1 MRLHK
6 LLARNVFSYIFVL
19 GLDAVLISTI
29 SFASASASSIYNK
42 ESSISSS
49 SYRNFNFNDGLDIDD
64 DDEGRQYY
72 EGIPWQPSPSNLE
85 SIDEA
90 SRYEALD
97 PIVFS
102 PTGRLHPIEAAVKA
116 SKAITPLSN
125 LVLAMRCRDGLLI
138 ISTLPTSPY
147 LETRIDN
154 TSIDDV
160 DEKKVNAD
168 TATAT
173 STTGSIK
180 NDNKE
185 TTNIDVNV
193 DVDDSLLSSSLFL
206 FDETCLTT
214 TTCPI
219 LDIHPCIVA
228 ATAGNAVDSK
238 IMRTRLFALGVSA
251 METQGIVEEDISV
264 DQIVRDLAN
273 QLQVVTQDVAAA
285 QKQGLDRMIA
295 VSSIFFK
302 KNQNHYIISSIH
314 SAFRITKCFD
324 AYL

>member
-1 MRLHK
+1 MRLQK
-6 LLARNVFSYIFVL
+6 LLAGNGFSYIFVL

-29 SFASASASSIYNK
+29 SLASASASSIYNK

-49 SYRNFNFNDGLDIDD
+49 SYRNFNYGDGLDIDE

-116 SKAITPLSN
+116 SKANTPLSN
-125 LVLAMRCRDGLLI
+125 LVLAMRYRDGLLL
-138 ISTLPTSPY
+138 ISTIPTSPY
-147 LETRIDN
+147 LETRIDY

-160 DEKKVNAD
+160 DEKKVNVDTA

-180 NDNKE
+180 NDNKKP
-185 TTNIDVNV
+185 TNIDVND
-193 DVDDSLLSSSLFL
+193 DVDDYLLSSSSSLFL

-214 TTCPI
+214 RHVLSLTYIPVS
-219 LDIHPCIVA
+219 LQL
-228 ATAGNAVDSK
+228 
-238 IMRTRLFALGVSA
+238 RLEMLW
-251 METQGIVEEDISV
+251 
-264 DQIVRDLAN
+264 
-273 QLQVVTQDVAAA
+273 
-285 QKQGLDRMIA
+285 
-295 VSSIFFK
+295 
-302 KNQNHYIISSIH
+302 II
-314 SAFRITKCFD
+314 K
-324 AYL
+324 L

>member
-1 MRLHK
+1 MRLLK
-6 LLARNVFSYIFVL
+6 ILTGNVFNYIFVL

-29 SFASASASSIYNK
+29 FTASASSIYSNK

-49 SYRNFNFNDGLDIDD
+49 SYRNFNYDNGLDIDD
-64 DDEGRQYY
+64 DGDDEGRQYY

-125 LVLAMRCRDGLLI
+125 LVLAMRCRDGILI

-160 DEKKVNAD
+160 DEKKVNVD
-168 TATAT
+168 TATST
-173 STTGSIK
+173 ITTGSIK
-180 NDNKE
+180 NDKE
-185 TTNIDVNV
+185 TTNIDVDEDVDV
-193 DVDDSLLSSSLFL
+193 DVDDSLLSPSSSSLFL

-228 ATAGNAVDSK
+228 AAAGNAVDNK
-238 IMRTRLFALGVSA
+238 IMRTRLFALGVTA
-251 METQGIVEEDISV
+251 METQGIVEEDVSV

-273 QLQVVTQDVAAA
+273 QLQVVTQDLAAA

-295 VSSIFFK
+295 VSSIFLNFVLS
-302 KNQNHYIISSIH
+302 NHYI
-314 SAFRITKCFD
+314 
-324 AYL
+324 Y

>member
-1 MRLHK
+1 MRLQK
-6 LLARNVFSYIFVL
+6 LLAGNGFSYIFVL

-29 SFASASASSIYNK
+29 SLASASASSIYNK

-49 SYRNFNFNDGLDIDD
+49 SYRNFNYGDGLDIDD

-116 SKAITPLSN
+116 SKANTPLSN
-125 LVLAMRCRDGLLI
+125 LVLAMRYRDGLLL
-138 ISTLPTSPY
+138 ISTIPTSPY

-160 DEKKVNAD
+160 DEKKVNVDTA

-180 NDNKE
+180 NDNKK
-185 TTNIDVNV
+185 TTNIDVND
-193 DVDDSLLSSSLFL
+193 DVDDSLLSSSSSLFL

-228 ATAGNAVDSK
+228 ATAGNAVDNK

-251 METQGIVEEDISV
+251 METQGIVEEDVSV

-273 QLQVVTQDVAAA
+273 QLQVVTQDLAAA

-302 KNQNHYIISSIH
+302 K
-314 SAFRITKCFD
+314 TKI
-324 AYL
+324 AIL

>member
-6 LLARNVFSYIFVL
+6 LLAGNGFSYIFVL

-29 SFASASASSIYNK
+29 SLSSASASASASASSTYNK

-49 SYRNFNFNDGLDIDD
+49 SYRNFNYGDGLDIDD

-116 SKAITPLSN
+116 SKANTPLSN
-125 LVLAMRCRDGLLI
+125 LVLAMRYRDGLLL
-138 ISTLPTSPY
+138 ISTIPTSPY

-160 DEKKVNAD
+160 DEKKVNVDTATA

-180 NDNKE
+180 NDDEE
-185 TTNIDVNV
+185 TTNIDVND
-193 DVDDSLLSSSLFL
+193 DVDDSLLSSSSLFL

-228 ATAGNAVDSK
+228 ATAGNAVDNK
-238 IMRTRLFALGVSA
+238 IMRTRLFALGVTA
-251 METQGIVEEDISV
+251 METQGIVEEDVSV

-273 QLQVVTQDVAAA
+273 QLQVVTQDLAAA

-302 KNQNHYIISSIH
+302 IIKI
-314 SAFRITKCFD
+314 AI
-324 AYL
+324 L

>member
-6 LLARNVFSYIFVL
+6 LLAGNGFSYIFVL

-29 SFASASASSIYNK
+29 SLASASASSIYNK

-49 SYRNFNFNDGLDIDD
+49 SYRNFNYGDGLDIDE

-116 SKAITPLSN
+116 SKANTPLSN
-125 LVLAMRCRDGLLI
+125 LVLAMRYRDGLLL
-138 ISTLPTSPY
+138 ISTIPTSPY

-160 DEKKVNAD
+160 DEKKVNVDTA

-180 NDNKE
+180 NDNKK
-185 TTNIDVNV
+185 TTNIDVND
-193 DVDDSLLSSSLFL
+193 DVDDSLLSSSSLFL

-228 ATAGNAVDSK
+228 ATAGNAVDNK

-251 METQGIVEEDISV
+251 METQGIVEEDVSV

-273 QLQVVTQDVAAA
+273 QLQVVTQDLAAA

-302 KNQNHYIISSIH
+302 IIKI
-314 SAFRITKCFD
+314 AI
-324 AYL
+324 L

>member
-1 MRLHK
+1 MRLHR
-6 LLARNVFSYIFVL
+6 LLAGNGFSYIFVL

-29 SFASASASSIYNK
+29 SLASASASSIYNK

-49 SYRNFNFNDGLDIDD
+49 SYQNFNYGDGLDIDE

-116 SKAITPLSN
+116 SKANTPLSN
-125 LVLAMRCRDGLLI
+125 LVLAMRYRDGLLL
-138 ISTLPTSPY
+138 ISTVPTSPY

-160 DEKKVNAD
+160 DEKKVNVDTA

-180 NDNKE
+180 NDNKK
-185 TTNIDVNV
+185 TTNIDVND
-193 DVDDSLLSSSLFL
+193 DVDDSLLSSSSLFL

-228 ATAGNAVDSK
+228 ATAGNAVDNK

-251 METQGIVEEDISV
+251 METQGIVEEDVSV

-273 QLQVVTQDVAAA
+273 QLQVVTQDLAAA

-295 VSSIFFK
+295 VSSIFFRK
-302 KNQNHYIISSIH
+302 
-314 SAFRITKCFD
+314 TKI
-324 AYL
+324 AIL

>member
-6 LLARNVFSYIFVL
+6 LLSGNAFSYIFVL

-29 SFASASASSIYNK
+29 SLASASESSIYNK

-49 SYRNFNFNDGLDIDD
+49 SYRNVNYDDGLDIDDD

-72 EGIPWQPSPSNLE
+72 EGIPWQPSSSNLE

-125 LVLAMRCRDGLLI
+125 LVLAMRYRDGLLL
-138 ISTLPTSPY
+138 ISTIPTSPY

-160 DEKKVNAD
+160 DEKKVYVD
-168 TATAT
+168 TATSTAT

-185 TTNIDVNV
+185 TTNIDVND
-193 DVDDSLLSSSLFL
+193 DVDDSLLSSSLSSLFL

-228 ATAGNAVDSK
+228 ATAGNAVDNK

-251 METQGIVEEDISV
+251 METQGIVEEDVSV

-273 QLQVVTQDVAAA
+273 QLQVVTQDLAAA

-295 VSSIFFK
+295 VSSIF
-302 KNQNHYIISSIH
+302 
-314 SAFRITKCFD
+314 
-324 AYL
+324 

>member
-1 MRLHK
+1 MRLLK
-6 LLARNVFSYIFVL
+6 ILTGNVFNYIFVL

-29 SFASASASSIYNK
+29 FTASASSIYNK

-49 SYRNFNFNDGLDIDD
+49 SYRNFNYDNGLDIDD
-64 DDEGRQYY
+64 DGDDEGRQYY

-125 LVLAMRCRDGLLI
+125 LVLAMRCRDGILI

-160 DEKKVNAD
+160 DEKKVYVD
-168 TATAT
+168 TATSTAT

-185 TTNIDVNV
+185 TTNIDVND
-193 DVDDSLLSSSLFL
+193 DVDDSLLSSSLSSLFL

-228 ATAGNAVDSK
+228 ATAGNAVDNK

-251 METQGIVEEDISV
+251 METQGIVEEDVSV

-273 QLQVVTQDVAAA
+273 QLQVVTQDLAAA

-295 VSSIFFK
+295 VSSIF
-302 KNQNHYIISSIH
+302 
-314 SAFRITKCFD
+314 
-324 AYL
+324 

>member
-1 MRLHK
+1 MRLHR
-6 LLARNVFSYIFVL
+6 LLAGNGFSYIFVL

-29 SFASASASSIYNK
+29 SLASASASSIYNK

-49 SYRNFNFNDGLDIDD
+49 SYRNFNYGDGLDIDE

-116 SKAITPLSN
+116 SKANTPLSN
-125 LVLAMRCRDGLLI
+125 LVLAMRYRDGLLL
-138 ISTLPTSPY
+138 ISTIPTSPY

-160 DEKKVNAD
+160 DEKKVNVDTA

-180 NDNKE
+180 NDNKK
-185 TTNIDVNV
+185 TTNIDVND
-193 DVDDSLLSSSLFL
+193 DVDDSLLSSSSLFL

-228 ATAGNAVDSK
+228 ATAGNAVDNK

-251 METQGIVEEDISV
+251 METQGIVEEDVSV

-273 QLQVVTQDVAAA
+273 QLQVVTQDLAAA

-302 KNQNHYIISSIH
+302 II
-314 SAFRITKCFD
+314 RI
-324 AYL
+324 AIL

>member
-6 LLARNVFSYIFVL
+6 LLAGNGFSSIFVL

-29 SFASASASSIYNK
+29 SLASASASSIYNK

-49 SYRNFNFNDGLDIDD
+49 SYRNFNYGDGLDIDD

-116 SKAITPLSN
+116 SKANTPLSN
-125 LVLAMRCRDGLLI
+125 LVLAMRYRDGLLL
-138 ISTLPTSPY
+138 ISTIPTSPY

-160 DEKKVNAD
+160 DEKKVNVDTA

-180 NDNKE
+180 NDSKK
-185 TTNIDVNV
+185 TTNIDVID
-193 DVDDSLLSSSLFL
+193 DVDDSLLSSSSSLFL

-228 ATAGNAVDSK
+228 ATAGNAVDNK

-251 METQGIVEEDISV
+251 METQGIVEEDVSV

-273 QLQVVTQDVAAA
+273 QLQVVTQDLAAA

-302 KNQNHYIISSIH
+302 K
-314 SAFRITKCFD
+314 TKI
-324 AYL
+324 AIL